1 MLISLRG
8 GLCGDVNALRRS
20 GRAFAWPLRIFD
32 RAVLAPDPSIEQA
45 AVIAANGTPKALVRL
60 TYVRKRASMPR
71 QRIIA
76 VGLLTEQDLDRL
88 GATFTRLWPVENA
101 PCFEELLAAIDEAET
116 QLQEDR
122 REKPVIS
129 TIR

>member
-1 MLISLRG
+1 
-8 GLCGDVNALRRS
+8 
-20 GRAFAWPLRIFD
+20 
-32 RAVLAPDPSIEQA
+32 
-45 AVIAANGTPKALVRL
+45 
-60 TYVRKRASMPR
+60 MPR

-101 PCFEELLAAIDEAET
+101 PCFEELLAAIDKAET